1 MLTNKLFVFLFEC
14 TAEEASRIEPFRLE
28 GLYTSKHDNKE
39 VYRCYYRYYDSFQSA
54 VADLVKLA
62 AEFDYQILYPA
73 SKISTSYLLVN
84 INNRFGYLHDVNSAV
99 ELLLKT
105 RFEAPLAV

>member
-1 MLTNKLFVFLFEC
+1 
-14 TAEEASRIEPFRLE
+14 
-28 GLYTSKHDNKE
+28 
-39 VYRCYYRYYDSFQSA
+39 
-54 VADLVKLA
+54 VKLA

-99 ELLLKT
+99 ELMLKT
-105 RFEAPLAV
+105 RIEAPLAV

>member
-1 MLTNKLFVFLFEC
+1 MLTNKLFVFIFEC

-28 GLYTSKHDNKE
+28 GLYTCKHDNKE
-39 VYRCYYRYYDSFQSA
+39 VYRCYYRYYDCFQSA
-54 VADLVKLA
+54 IVDLAKLST
-62 AEFDYQILYPA
+62 EFDYQILYPS

-99 ELLLKT
+99 ELMLKN
-105 RFEAPLAV
+105 RIGESFAV

>member
-1 MLTNKLFVFLFEC
+1 MLTNKLFVFIFEC

-28 GLYTSKHDNKE
+28 GLYTCKHDNRE

-54 VADLVKLA
+54 IADLVKLA

-99 ELLLKT
+99 ELMLKT
-105 RFEAPLAV
+105 RIEAPLAL